1 MGGAWPARFV
11 PDLKP
16 IPDDVKP
23 SATTGREI
31 IEVLVESVTFVRQ
44 VANEQ
49 SSLAAVR
56 WLPSSHGNA
65 AFPEQQ
71 FRCIKR
77 TAAPEACPCML
88 CAG

>member
-1 MGGAWPARFV
+1 MGGALPATLV

-16 IPDDVKP
+16 TPDDPKP
-23 SATTGREI
+23 PATTGREI
-31 IEVLVESVTFVRQ
+31 MEVLVESGTFVRQ

-49 SSLAAVR
+49 SILTAVR

-71 FRCIKR
+71 FKRIKR
-77 TAAPEACPCML
+77 TAAPEACPCPL
-88 CAG
+88 FAG

>member
-1 MGGAWPARFV
+1 MPARIVPELKPV
-11 PDLKP
+11 PD
-16 IPDDVKP
+16 DARP

-31 IEVLVESVTFVRQ
+31 IEVLVEFGTFVRQ

-71 FRCIKR
+71 FKR
-77 TAAPEACPCML
+77 TKRNAAPEVCPCPL
-88 CAG
+88 FAS